1 MMKKSI
7 LLLRLSYWIAAIAD
21 FIIAILAW
29 IPERMGVAEIAYPMG
44 LASVIAFSWGVMLL
58 IADRKPI
65 DRKWILIPTILVVT
79 LITIVRTKFSLDET
93 IEFNLALLLF
103 AIALIILMTYSYFYA
118 SKYATRGT

>member
-1 MMKKSI
+1 MTKSI